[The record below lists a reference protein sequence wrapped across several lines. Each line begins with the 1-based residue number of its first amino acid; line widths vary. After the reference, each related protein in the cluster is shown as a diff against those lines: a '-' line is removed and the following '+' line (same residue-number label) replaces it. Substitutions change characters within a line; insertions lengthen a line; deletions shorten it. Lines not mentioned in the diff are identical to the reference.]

1 MKKHENPCGCRE
13 RERERETIL
22 ISKRKITK
30 IVKY

>member
-1 MKKHENPCGCRE
+1 MKKHENPCGC